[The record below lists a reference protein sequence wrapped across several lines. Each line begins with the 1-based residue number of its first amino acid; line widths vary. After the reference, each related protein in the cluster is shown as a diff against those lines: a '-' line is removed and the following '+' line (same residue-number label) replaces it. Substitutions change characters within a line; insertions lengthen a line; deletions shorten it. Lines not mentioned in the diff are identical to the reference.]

1 MQSIF
6 VEKSIPKMLLLKTM
20 GAVWP
25 KWCWTKLSPVTVA
38 DLPDPPLPGP
48 RWIKVA
54 NRLCGICASDLSML
68 LVHVDPSVGPAALPG
83 NQRFY
88 LGHEVVGN
96 VVEAGPGVTRF
107 KPGDRVIMDSRVF
120 GPHCLSQEITPVC
133 RHCARERYS
142 LCENA
147 SAGIG
152 PRGVGGGWGSGY
164 TAHETEVFP
173 VPEDISDDAAVLM
186 EPMAVAVHAVLR
198 RPPEKEDRVLVL
210 GAGTI
215 GLFAVQAAR
224 AACPDCRIT
233 VSARYPFQK
242 DLARGFGADAF
253 LDSRNPYGSAA
264 EATGAK
270 WYRAPMNKGM
280 LLGGFDVVYDC
291 VGSARTVEDS
301 LRWTRAGGAV
311 VLVGMDLRRLKVDLN
326 PVWYQ
331 EVDLIGSQ
339 GHGTDDWRGVKA
351 HTYDRV
357 VEWMRGG
364 KMRHEGIITHRFPFA
379 EYKRAV
385 DTAVSKYKFKV
396 VKVIFDYE

>member
-6 VEKSIPKMLLLKTM
+6 VEKNIPKMLLLKAM

-25 KWCWTKLSPVTVA
+25 EWCWTKLSPVTVA
-38 DLPDPPLPGP
+38 DLPEPPLPGP
-48 RWIKVA
+48 RWIRVA

-68 LVHVDPSVGPAALPG
+68 FVRVDPSVGPAALPG
-83 NQRFY
+83 NRRFY

-96 VVEAGPGVTRF
+96 VVETGPKVTRF

-120 GPHCLSQEITPVC
+120 GPHCLSQEIEPVC
-133 RHCARERYS
+133 RPCAEERYS

-164 TAHETEVFP
+164 TAHETEIFP
-173 VPEDISDDAAVLM
+173 VPKDLTDDAAVLM

-198 RPPEKEDRVLVL
+198 RPPENGDRVLVV

-224 AACPDCRIT
+224 AACPDCRIA
-233 VSARYPFQK
+233 VSARYPFQRE
-242 DLARGFGADAF
+242 LARRFGADDF
-253 LDSRNPYGSAA
+253 LESRNGYGSAA
-264 EATGAK
+264 EITGAK
-270 WYRAPMNKGM
+270 WYRATLNKGM

-291 VGSARTVEDS
+291 VGSADTVEDG
-301 LRWTRAGGAV
+301 LRWTRAGGTV

-331 EVDLIGSQ
+331 EVTLIGSQ
-339 GHGTDDWRGVKA
+339 GHGVDDFQGKRM

-357 VEWMRGG
+357 VEWLRVG
-364 KMRHEGIITHRFPFA
+364 KLKDEGIITHRFPFA

-385 DTAVSKYKFKV
+385 QTAFSKERHKTIKV
-396 VKVIFDYE
+396 VFKY